1 MHTPPSTP
9 AVSQA
14 PELSWRAVLLW
25 LVFAATLLTGLVM
38 ALRFGSTVPVMVD
51 GGLR

>member
-14 PELSWRAVLLW
+14 PALTWRAILLW
-25 LVFAATLLTGLVM
+25 LAFAVTLLTGLVL
-38 ALRFGSTVPVMVD
+38 AVKFGGSVPAMVD